1 MAKKRKRRS
10 RAGLIISLILSL
22 VLIAVISLGLYWYM
36 FANVKA
42 LPGQW
47 SRNIDITNNT
57 VVNITD
63 YMREAA
69 MGDEIDVASL
79 VGQMNV
85 KIILTVDK
93 DGKWLQQV
101 DFESYNNCE
110 RQAKNALKQAV
121 EQLIKNR
128 MEKSYIENDR
138 SIEEMVKDTVGMSL
152 DSYLDKYGP
161 QIIVSYDSLQNEY
174 NIDTNYEADRNTI
187 TFISVE
193 GDKSYEYAVAN
204 GMLAVDYGTESVI
217 YHKEVE

>member
-22 VLIAVISLGLYWYM
+22 VLIVVISLGLYWYM

-93 DGKWLQQV
+93 DGKWLLG
-101 DFESYNNCE
+101 
-110 RQAKNALKQAV
+110 KNMMELK
-121 EQLIKNR
+121 
-128 MEKSYIENDR
+128 
-138 SIEEMVKDTVGMSL
+138 
-152 DSYLDKYGP
+152 
-161 QIIVSYDSLQNEY
+161 
-174 NIDTNYEADRNTI
+174 
-187 TFISVE
+187 
-193 GDKSYEYAVAN
+193 
-204 GMLAVDYGTESVI
+204 
-217 YHKEVE
+217 